1 MTDNT
6 VLAAEQVAGLR
17 AIADMI
23 EQNPELAT
31 HFDFSLNTAG
41 IGVHL
46 RDEDRAAEMARIS
59 RIARRYGATST
70 KEISEKFHN
79 MTLDFGGAKAEVIA
93 YREEVCERVVVGT
106 REVTEEVPDPEALK
120 AVPMVTVTRTE
131 HVTKWECKP
140 ILAAADDS
148 AALAGTA
155 AAS

>member
-6 VLAAEQVAGLR
+6 ALAAEQAAGLR
-17 AIADMI
+17 KLADMI
-23 EQNPELAT
+23 EQNPELASN
-31 HFDFSLNTAG
+31 FDFSLNTAG

-46 RDEDRAAEMARIS
+46 RSEDKAAEMARIS

-70 KEISEKFHN
+70 KGITENFHN
-79 MTLDFGGAKAEVIA
+79 MILDFGGAKAEVIA
-93 YREEVCERVVVGT
+93 YRKEVCDLVVVGT

-120 AVPMVTVTRTE
+120 AVPMVIVTRTE
-131 HVTKWECKP
+131 DVTKWECKP
-140 ILAAADDS
+140 LLAADDS